1 LRTGRSNEALA
12 GNITAIDQACRAVL
26 MSVEPNS
33 ALLGQVTD
41 EQLQFLVDDL
51 LELLARLKSIQLLSR
66 SKWHKDSISDQ
77 SKLAAIVDLILNAIP
92 ATDPQTRSNRHR
104 RSLDQDSLLF
114 PRR

>member
-1 LRTGRSNEALA
+1 MHLSYRCRGNGNIFGVNQHAFGVTLGIPSHACRSRGIDLTLRTGRSNEALA

-66 SKWHKDSISDQ
+66 SKW
-77 SKLAAIVDLILNAIP
+77 
-92 ATDPQTRSNRHR
+92 
-104 RSLDQDSLLF
+104 
-114 PRR
+114 